1 MKRILCVPGLCVL
14 LFSSCTK
21 EYPNPVENINKNQS
35 YSSPFTRY
43 TIRQGHQFCDQ
54 STFVAV
60 EYSEL
65 KFVVRFDST
74 AIYNTV
80 NPSNQYDIN
89 KLYGFSDN
97 DSAHHL
103 YSARFGWRWSDQA
116 LRLFAYVYNGGV
128 RTSKEL
134 GIIQVGTENSCSI
147 KVTGGHYIFSLNNN
161 TDTLLRSSITNK
173 GKGYKLYPYFGG
185 DETAPHDINIFI
197 KELNPD

>member
-1 MKRILCVPGLCVL
+1 MKKILCLSGLCLL
-14 LFSSCTK
+14 LFSGCKK
-21 EYPNPVENINKNQS
+21 EYPSQFESVSKSQS
-35 YSSPFTRY
+35 TSIPFTRY
-43 TIRQGHQFCDQ
+43 TIKKGQQFCDK

-65 KFVVRFDST
+65 KFVVKFDST
-74 AIYNTV
+74 AIYNTLI
-80 NPSNQYDIN
+80 PSNQYDIN

-116 LRLFAYVYNGGV
+116 LRLFAYVYNNGI

-134 GIIQVGTENSCSI
+134 GTIRIDTENNCSI
-147 KVTGGHYIFSLNNN
+147 KVTGGHYVFSLNNN
-161 TDTLLRSSITNK
+161 TDTLLRSSTTSK
-173 GKGYKLYPYFGG
+173 EKGYKLYPYFGG

-197 KELNPD
+197 KELTD